1 MGINKLALLAGLV
14 LSAILFAEVTTH
26 ADEVNQSTKLTF
38 SEPIAIPGQTLPAGT
53 YLIKRMD
60 LGEPDV
66 VQIFNADGSRLYAT
80 LQTISTERP
89 NPIDNTVV
97 TLAQQGPEKPEALVN
112 WFYPG
117 NTIGHEF
124 VYSKQEAQEIAQYR
138 QQTIAAQETSE
149 AGD

>member
-89 NPIDNTVV
+89 NPSDNTVV